1 MGAGVNTR
9 GGIKTGESS
18 PSAGGDRRSDSA
30 PGKICIA
37 VLGMHRSGT
46 SAFARV
52 MNLLGCSLPADL
64 MPPSESN
71 ATGHWESASVASLND
86 EILTSAG
93 SRWDD
98 WMPFSEDWY
107 ASPVRDGYRDRALG
121 VLNAEFGASPLFV
134 VKDPRICRIAP
145 FWFDVLTH
153 FGCEV
158 VVAMPIRNPFEVAQS
173 LQKRD
178 GLDIGFGLLL
188 WLRHV
193 LEAEHASRGRARHI
207 FAYDQ
212 LLADWARVSRAMEEA
227 TGLVWPRKTVL
238 AAAEV
243 DGFLTRDARHQN
255 VEEALPLGHRSPLW
269 VRQTYTI
276 LKRWCELGE
285 DPADY
290 AALDQVRAEFDV
302 AAPSFGLILL
312 HHAEVETGETQRA
325 DDQDAATAALEQLR
339 AEIEAS
345 QQIQQALQLALNESN
360 EARQGLIE
368 RLELAERRP
377 DLADVE
383 QLQRALAE
391 SQAALKTVGEELRGE
406 RAIATSLRT
415 DVDALS
421 NRLIT
426 ERTAAQNREQ
436 SLQEEMD
443 RLSEAAAASAA
454 DAALREVLQSALN
467 ESNAARQALL
477 EQLEAAEAQQRDAA
491 QQSHSE
497 QAEAVKALEAALH
510 ESDAA
515 RRALLEQLE
524 AAEARHRADAQRTQ
538 LDLAQAEAALEAAR
552 HGLEGERAA
561 ATRLRDDIAALEG
574 LRREE
579 RRSAQGREQGLL
591 GEMARMSSELGRVAA
606 GAAEREAL
614 LQSLRGEIV
623 TLENKVAEMASALL
637 QRKEEAAQA
646 WAEVALE
653 QRSQALL
660 RSALDHAEAERATLR
675 DAVNRLTEEL
685 GSQARAMLDAQSRQL
700 HAEWEAQQSA
710 SRATALQEQLAER
723 ERALVTLSGQVSD
736 AGARAARYEREMA
749 SLVQLQQQLEQH
761 MRSTIDAVRAEQAEA
776 AQVQVEAA
784 QVRAETAL
792 EQVEAVQGQA
802 KWLTDFVTFN
812 RRLPRWIWLVP
823 LGMRRRFIRA
833 RAERTG
839 MIDYSAYYAANPDVA
854 QAGWDALDHYAHHGI
869 FEGRT
874 W

>member
-1 MGAGVNTR
+1 MGSEANERRLRTGSLMLGAGVNTR

-18 PSAGGDRRSDSA
+18 PSAGGDRRSDSV

-52 MNLLGCSLPADL
+52 MNLLGCSLPVDL

-212 LLADWARVSRAMEEA
+212 LLADWAQVSSAMEEA

-325 DDQDAATAALEQLR
+325 DGEGAATPALEQLR

-391 SQAALKTVGEELRGE
+391 SRAALKTVGEELRGE

-454 DAALREVLQSALN
+454 DAELREVLQSALN

-477 EQLEAAEAQQRDAA
+477 EQLEAAEARY
-491 QQSHSE
+491 
-497 QAEAVKALEAALH
+497 
-510 ESDAA
+510 
-515 RRALLEQLE
+515 
-524 AAEARHRADAQRTQ
+524 RADAQRTQ

-552 HGLEGERAA
+552 HGLEEEQA
-561 ATRLRDDIAALEG
+561 ATTRLQDDIAALEG

-579 RRSAQGREQGLL
+579 RRGAQGREQGLL

-761 MRSTIDAVRAEQAEA
+761 MQSTIDAVRAEQAEA

-784 QVRAETAL
+784 QVRAEAAL
-792 EQVEAVQGQA
+792 EQVEAVQVQA

-823 LGMRRRFIRA
+823 LGMRRRLIRA

>member
-1 MGAGVNTR
+1 
-9 GGIKTGESS
+9 
-18 PSAGGDRRSDSA
+18 
-30 PGKICIA
+30 
-37 VLGMHRSGT
+37 
-46 SAFARV
+46 
-52 MNLLGCSLPADL
+52 MNLLGCSLPVDL

-158 VVAMPIRNPFEVAQS
+158 IVAMPIRNPFEVAQS

-212 LLADWARVSRAMEEA
+212 LLADWAQVSRAMEEA

-302 AAPSFGLILL
+302 AAPSFGLVLL
-312 HHAEVETGETQRA
+312 HHAEREAGETQRA
-325 DDQDAATAALEQLR
+325 DDEGAATVALEQLR

-345 QQIQQALQLALNESN
+345 QQIQHALQLALNESN

-377 DLADVE
+377 DLADAE

-406 RAIATSLRT
+406 RAIAASLRT

-421 NRLIT
+421 SRLIT

-477 EQLEAAEAQQRDAA
+477 EQLEAAEARY
-491 QQSHSE
+491 
-497 QAEAVKALEAALH
+497 
-510 ESDAA
+510 
-515 RRALLEQLE
+515 
-524 AAEARHRADAQRTQ
+524 RADAQRTQ

-552 HGLEGERAA
+552 HGLEAEQAA
-561 ATRLRDDIAALEG
+561 TTRLRDDIAALEG

-579 RRSAQGREQGLL
+579 RRGAQGREQGLL
-591 GEMARMSSELGRVAA
+591 GEIARMSSELGRVAA

-761 MRSTIDAVRAEQAEA
+761 MQSTIDAVRAEQAEA

-784 QVRAETAL
+784 QVRAEAAL
-792 EQVEAVQGQA
+792 EQVEAVQVQA

-823 LGMRRRFIRA
+823 LGMRRRLIRA